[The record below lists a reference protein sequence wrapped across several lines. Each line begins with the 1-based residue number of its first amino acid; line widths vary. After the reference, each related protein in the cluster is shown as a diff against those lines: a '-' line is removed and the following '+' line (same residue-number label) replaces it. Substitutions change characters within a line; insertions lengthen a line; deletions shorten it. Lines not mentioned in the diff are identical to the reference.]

1 MNIYHY
7 TDLNGLKGILSSNA
21 FWATNFYFMND
32 AHELQHGVKCIENAL
47 GYLGGDLSEMRIDF
61 IKESLKNTILG
72 TSLVTIIFLFAKIQ
86 TC

>member
-47 GYLGGDLSEMRIDF
+47 GYLGG
-61 IKESLKNTILG
+61 
-72 TSLVTIIFLFAKIQ
+72 
-86 TC
+86 